1 MAMKKTKSGIY
12 GLNKLMDGGINEN
25 TITTVIGSSG
35 AGKTTFAT
43 YFLKRGLERGEDA
56 IFITLDEEPKQIIK
70 EVIEM
75 GWSNIEDYIDEGMMV
90 FVDAGGKQFSEFIK
104 TELAGFVDEWSG
116 YKARIVI
123 DPLTPVMWSVERK
136 YEQRDLVSFLLRETR
151 KIGTV
156 ICTLE
161 EHGVMGDL
169 AGPELV
175 IPMYLADNVIHL
187 RYRSHES
194 PERRELKIIKCRS
207 SRHSHFWHPYSI
219 IRGSGLIIRDSPLAT
234 ETPKKQ
240 IDLRQ
245 QLDKMLATIPSE
257 KRKNLTPQVS
267 QSIQRTIEILSN
279 ENIAGIDP
287 KYLLVQLLSEYDL
300 LDDDLQ
306 I

>member
-1 MAMKKTKSGIY
+1 M
-12 GLNKLMDGGINEN
+12 
-25 TITTVIGSSG
+25 
-35 AGKTTFAT
+35 
-43 YFLKRGLERGEDA
+43 
-56 IFITLDEEPKQIIK
+56 
-70 EVIEM
+70 
-75 GWSNIEDYIDEGMMV
+75 
-90 FVDAGGKQFSEFIK
+90 
-104 TELAGFVDEWSG
+104 DEWSG

-287 KYLLVQLLSEYDL
+287 KYLLTQLLSEYDL